1 MNGTN
6 KSTRNWIIAGAI
18 IVIAI
23 VAVLGLFY
31 PRPQGGQVAGT
42 IGGVQKA
49 ERYRS
54 EQITDKDVILNHPEV
69 QALLQND
76 QIQKLINSKEFQAL
90 AASKAY
96 QELAVNKAYQEM
108 AASKA

>member
-18 IVIAI
+18 AVIAI

-49 ERYRS
+49 ERDRKS
-54 EQITDKDVILNHPEV
+54 VV
-69 QALLQND
+69 
-76 QIQKLINSKEFQAL
+76 
-90 AASKAY
+90 
-96 QELAVNKAYQEM
+96 
-108 AASKA
+108 